1 MRFSLQRSGT
11 KFSLRRYGGDV
22 FTQTVRG
29 LNGTGA
35 RLSLKRYGGEVFAHT
50 PRGRCFH
57 SLGTGARLSLKRYGG
72 EVCPE
77 TVRGRG
83 FHSNGLGGNLRLFMG
98 NSWGMRG
105 DFSLGIRSSEEVQLQ
120 AAQIDTHVKS
130 LTKPRFPFYVRT
142 GFKSRKFEQ
151 SPAQIPPIGGFKIL
165 NGPKSTKIRG
175 FKILSRPTSADYH
188 RNGPNSADLK
198 F

>member
-1 MRFSLQRSGT
+1 MEFIRNPSRITGKLYGISLDLESTSHELCG
-11 KFSLRRYGGDV
+11 
-22 FTQTVRG
+22 
-29 LNGTGA
+29 N
-35 RLSLKRYGGEVFAHT
+35 LKGNSCRVAG
-50 PRGRCFH
+50 
-57 SLGTGARLSLKRYGG
+57 KRVGNLMGIRMNY
-72 EVCPE
+72 
-77 TVRGRG
+77 
-83 FHSNGLGGNLRLFMG
+83 LGNLRLFMG

-175 FKILSRPTSADYH
+175 FKILNRRRSADCQG
-188 RNGPNSADLK
+188 NGPNSADLK